1 MHQNQTKKKSSS
13 SSSKPFSLFAP
24 TVAEVN
30 LVSSFA
36 RWRYIS
42 MIKNIYTGVFEI
54 LSSVEINDGILSKL
68 NYLIDLGI
76 NAIKLLPIQGISK
89 NKNTIC
95 LFYFINLFV
104 LLYNKIIWVMNMSGV
119 ITPTHHFAIKTSYGT
134 KNDLKKLVDECHKHS
149 IRYHKEEYHRK
160 DSYYCG
166 PRFNYDYYDEIL
178 KIKPAVKYARD
189 IILYWIEEFHFDG
202 IRFDAS
208 KLI

>member
-76 NAIKLLPIQGISK
+76 NAIKLLPIQ
-89 NKNTIC
+89 
-95 LFYFINLFV
+95 
-104 LLYNKIIWVMNMSGV
+104 
-119 ITPTHHFAIKTSYGT
+119 
-134 KNDLKKLVDECHKHS
+134 
-149 IRYHKEEYHRK
+149 
-160 DSYYCG
+160 
-166 PRFNYDYYDEIL
+166 
-178 KIKPAVKYARD
+178 
-189 IILYWIEEFHFDG
+189 
-202 IRFDAS
+202 
-208 KLI
+208 